1 MHIRNQL
8 LALSLGASLIAVASQ
23 ASAEEPIKVVASF
36 SILGDMVK
44 EIGGDHVALTTLVG
58 PDGDAHV
65 YEPTPSD
72 ARAVGEAKLLVVNG
86 FQFEGWLPRLVE
98 TAEFKGQEVVATTG
112 LDPIPFAAEAEEGH
126 DHAAGEKPEA
136 GHEDHA
142 AGETHTAGEP
152 AGHEGHDH
160 GTNDPHAWQ
169 SLANGAVYAENI
181 VKGLSAADPDNAA
194 DYRAKGDA
202 YIAEIK
208 AMDARMK
215 SELEAIPEERR
226 KVVTSHDAFGYFAK
240 AYQVSFIAP
249 EGVSTETEA
258 SAADV
263 AKIIDQIKHDGISA
277 VFVENI
283 SDTRLIDRIAAE
295 TDAKIGGTLYSD
307 ALSGPDGPAATYL
320 GMFQNNI
327 DQIVAALKTS

>member
-1 MHIRNQL
+1 MRISKTFL
-8 LALSLGASLIAVASQ
+8 ALALSGSMLASLSPAHAG
-23 ASAEEPIKVVASF
+23 EPIKVVASF
-36 SILGDMVK
+36 SILADMVK

-72 ARAVGEAKLLVVNG
+72 ARAVGDAKLLVVNG
-86 FQFEGWLPRLVE
+86 FQFEGWLPRLVD
-98 TAEFKGQEVVATTG
+98 TAGFKGTEVVATTG
-112 LDPIPFAAEAEEGH
+112 LEPIPFAEEEEG
-126 DHAAGEKPEA
+126 HAAGESHEGHPHEAAEA
-136 GHEDHA
+136 GHAHEA
-142 AGETHTAGEP
+142 EA

-160 GTNDPHAWQ
+160 GVNDPHAWQ
-169 SLANGAVYAENI
+169 NLSNGVVYAQNI
-181 VKGLSAADPDNAA
+181 VKGLSKADPENAA
-194 DYRAKGDA
+194 DYKAKGDA
-202 YIAEIK
+202 YIAEIQ
-208 AMDARMK
+208 AMDARVK
-215 SELEAIPEERR
+215 SELAAVPEDHR

-240 AYQVSFIAP
+240 AYHVDFIAP
-249 EGVSTETEA
+249 EGVSTESEA

-263 AKIIDQIKHDGISA
+263 AKIIDQIKAENITA

-283 SDTRLIDRIAAE
+283 SDPRLVERIVAE

-327 DQIVAALKTS
+327 EQIVKALKTS